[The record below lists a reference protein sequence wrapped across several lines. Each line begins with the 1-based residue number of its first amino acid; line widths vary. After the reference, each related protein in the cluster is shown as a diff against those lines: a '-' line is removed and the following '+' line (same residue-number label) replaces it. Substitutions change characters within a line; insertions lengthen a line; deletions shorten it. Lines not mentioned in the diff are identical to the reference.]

1 MKLIDVNLDQISGAG
16 LKMSGED
23 YSSQKNYSYVAYTMQ
38 FDGSM
43 PPELQARIDSGE
55 SFYSM
60 RDDLMV
66 YSHHLALM
74 QFYHPELFTS

>member
-1 MKLIDVNLDQISGAG
+1 MHLISKNLDQISGAG
-16 LKMSGED
+16 LKMFGED
-23 YSSQKNYSYVAYTMQ
+23 KVSQNNYTYVAYTMQ

-43 PPELQARIDSGE
+43 PPELQARIDAGE
-55 SFYSM
+55 SFHSM

-74 QFYHPELFTS
+74 QFYHPEFFTA